1 MDALAPEDVTFYREQ
16 GYWISPRIFNDAE
29 LEKIRRHLA
38 QVVAGE
44 YETGRSPLLHTPEPG
59 DLSEVVQVLN
69 AHWTDATIARAALD
83 ERLGAMAAQLAGVA
97 GIRLFH
103 DQLIY
108 KPPDISDAS
117 HIGWHQDLGYWTCID
132 DARTLTAWIALDEIT
147 ELNGCMEVVPQSHTW
162 GILGEN
168 DFRGRDL
175 DEQIK
180 RIEARSGR
188 PFATA
193 HCTMGAGCVSF
204 HNGGTIHGSRANRSD
219 RPRRSLVVHMIPDG
233 TCFRGGT
240 PADDNWYN
248 KWIQAKDGDPYVGPY
263 FPVIYREGNALG
275 NVWAVGERSKV
286 APHLPSSTKSSARSW
301 GT

>member
-1 MDALAPEDVTFYREQ
+1 MIEDMVGPEDTAFYREH
-16 GYWISPRIFNDAE
+16 GYWLSPQIFDDGVLEE
-29 LEKIRRHLA
+29 LRDHLER
-38 QVVAGE
+38 VVGGV
-44 YETGRSPLLHTPEPG
+44 YETGRTPLLHTPEPG

-69 AHWTDATIARAALD
+69 AHWADAAVARAALD
-83 ERLGAMAAQLAGVA
+83 VRLGAMAARLAGA
-97 GIRLFH
+97 EGIRLFH

-108 KPPDISDAS
+108 KPPDIGDAS

-132 DARTLTAWIALDEIT
+132 DARTLTAWIALDDVDEV
-147 ELNGCMEVVPQSHTW
+147 NGCMEVVPGSHKW

-175 DEQIK
+175 EAQIE

-193 HCTMGAGCVSF
+193 CCELEAGCVSF
-204 HNGGTIHGSRANRSD
+204 HNGATIHGSHANRSG

-233 TCFRGGT
+233 ARFVGDT

-248 KWIQAKDGDPYVGPY
+248 RWIQARDGDPYAGPY
-263 FPVIYREGNALG
+263 FPVIYRTGDPLANP
-275 NVWAVGERSKV
+275 WAVSGR
-286 APHLPSSTKSSARSW
+286 
-301 GT
+301 G